1 MENQVFKPNVG
12 PPQAQPIS
20 ESVVEVK
27 EKFQESFPNLLGRHR
42 KEVEDSLGKA
52 LVVGNHELQTMLGY
66 HLGWTDEHGH
76 RTHDNQGKG
85 LRSSLCMFACE
96 SVGGAPVDAL
106 SAAVA
111 IELVHNFSLIH
122 DDIQD
127 GDKERRHRPTLWAIW
142 GMPRA
147 LQAGNVMRIL
157 ADLGIQQLQHHR
169 ASPEVLAE
177 SSNLL
182 TVAYLEMV
190 EGQYLDLDFE
200 GRTDI
205 STADYLD
212 MISRK
217 TGALLRCA
225 MQLGAL
231 AGNGEARAVQALAE
245 CGQYLGTVFQIRDGY
260 LGIWGYEEETGKS
273 AGNDLRRKKNSLPL
287 VYALEQVA
295 SIQKEQLQ
303 LIYAKEE
310 IDDRDVSLMLA
321 LLEDLGVSEY
331 VERLAQVYADRA
343 LAAIEGIELIAGARE
358 EIEGLVKFLIT
369 RSR

>member
-1 MENQVFKPNVG
+1 M
-12 PPQAQPIS
+12 S
-20 ESVVEVK
+20 EPVVDVK
-27 EKFQESFPNLLGRHR
+27 KKFLGSMPNLLGRHR
-42 KEVEDSLGKA
+42 KEIEDSLEKA
-52 LVVGNHELQTMLGY
+52 LSVGDRELQTMLGY
-66 HLGWTDEHGH
+66 HLGRVDRDGIPTQ
-76 RTHDNQGKG
+76 DNQGKG

-96 SVGGAPVDAL
+96 AVGGIPGDAL

-157 ADLGIQQLQHHR
+157 ADLGIQYLQHYR
-169 ASPEVLAE
+169 GTPEVLAR

-182 TVAYLEMV
+182 TGAYLEMV
-190 EGQYLDLDFE
+190 EGQYLDLEFE

-205 STADYLD
+205 NTADYMD

-231 AGNGEARAVQALAE
+231 AGNGEARVVEALAE
-245 CGQYLGTVFQIRDGY
+245 CGQYLGTIFQIRDDY
-260 LGIWGYEEETGKS
+260 LGIWGSEEETGKM

-295 SIQKEQLQ
+295 SIQNNQLES
-303 LIYAKEE
+303 IYAKEE
-310 IDDRDVSLMLA
+310 IDDRDVVVILA

-331 VERLAQVYADRA
+331 VDRLAQIHAERA

-358 EIEGLVKFLIT
+358 EIEGLVEFLIT